1 MPKEKI
7 NHPAH
12 YNQLPHEV
20 IEIVA
25 DRDFCS
31 GNVVKYLMRA
41 PYKGNAVYD
50 LKKARWYLI
59 WLLEHNYPIGSRD
72 LYHKEY
78 RMACENANAI
88 SGPEAKEISKAIKL
102 FVSGYGEEALAAID
116 KAIDEQESEK

>member
-1 MPKEKI
+1 M
-7 NHPAH
+7 
-12 YNQLPHEV
+12 L
-20 IEIVA
+20 
-25 DRDFCS
+25 D
-31 GNVVKYLMRA
+31 
-41 PYKGNAVYD
+41 D

-78 RMACENANAI
+78 RMTCENANAI
-88 SGPEAKEISKAIKL
+88 SGPGAKEISKAIKL

>member
-1 MPKEKI
+1 MPEEKI

-31 GNVVKYLMRA
+31 GNVVKYL
-41 PYKGNAVYD
+41 
-50 LKKARWYLI
+50 KKARWYLI

-78 RMACENANAI
+78 RMTCENANAI
-88 SGPEAKEISKAIKL
+88 SGPGAKEISKAIKL

>member
-1 MPKEKI
+1 MAEDKV
-7 NHPAH
+7 NHPSH
-12 YNQLPHEV
+12 YKGFKVEAWDC
-20 IEIVA
+20 I
-25 DRDFCS
+25 RTFDFFT

-41 PYKGNAVYD
+41 PYKGNAVDD

-78 RMACENANAI
+78 RMTCENANAI
-88 SGPEAKEISKAIKL
+88 SGPGAKEISKAIKL
-102 FVSGYGEEALAAID
+102 FVPGYGEEALSAID

>member
-1 MPKEKI
+1 MPEEKI

-41 PYKGNAVYD
+41 PYKGNAVDD

-78 RMACENANAI
+78 RMTCENANAVLEPKK
-88 SGPEAKEISKAIKL
+88 SQKQSSFLCPDMGRKL
-102 FVSGYGEEALAAID
+102 WPL
-116 KAIDEQESEK
+116 